1 MKLIGYVKETYEV
14 CCQCEVCGKTH
25 IINIKE
31 YPKFKSLN
39 EFICI
44 LNDDEKIICEQCG
57 NVHASEIPL
66 IIDDEEDLIQC
77 PKCHSTQIQM
87 MKRGWRITTG
97 FIGSGRNERVCMRC
111 KHKF

>member
-1 MKLIGYVKETYEV
+1 MELIVYVKETHEV
-14 CCQCEVCGKTH
+14 CYKCEVCSKVD

-31 YPKFKSLN
+31 FPKFKSLN

-57 NVHASEIPL
+57 NIHSSENPL

-77 PKCHSTQIQM
+77 PKCHSTQIQL
-87 MKRGWRITTG
+87 MKRRWKITTG
-97 FIGSGRNERVCMRC
+97 FLGSSRNERVCLAC